1 MTCIRKCLQID
12 EATGGR
18 LAREAAALSA
28 SLSSDAGAL
37 VAAWEWLRAARYDW
51 ERRQYFQPVTTPP
64 EAMPEGITVLRLP
77 EHRLPL
83 DSDAT
88 HEAQLTP
95 EVAAAMERMDRAAA
109 LDEAYAFGIKELF
122 VDVETYSE
130 ADIAAC
136 GAYKYAADA
145 TTRLLLV
152 AWSVNGGPVEQAD
165 TAHGEALP
173 EDIRAALTDAGVVKK
188 AWNAAFER
196 AVLRH
201 TLGVDSPAAQWED
214 TMHLAARC
222 GRPLSLDQ
230 CGKVMGIE
238 RQKMTEGRRLV
249 RLFSTKSNLKER
261 EGDWEAFKAYNRR
274 DVEAEIDIDRKLDGT
289 VRVPAWERETELTD
303 WAINGRGVLI
313 DTEMATRAA
322 AMYETERAA
331 LKDELARLTGLD
343 NPNSAVQ
350 LKGWL
355 SEQTGREVASIDKKA
370 LGAVT
375 AGASAD
381 VARAA
386 ALRAELGKQSC
397 TKFAAAVAAAG
408 KDGRVRGLTQY
419 YGAARTGRWAGR
431 LVQVQNLPRNKI
443 SDLDYARELVKAGDV
458 EALRFD
464 YGVVTP
470 VLSELVRTMFIAPE
484 GQTLGVC
491 DYSAIEAR
499 LIAWLAGERWA
510 LDVFRGDGKIY
521 EATAARMYHV
531 PVREISKHDPRR
543 QKGKIAVLALGYG
556 GGVNALEAMGGAK
569 MGLTEGEMAQTVKDW
584 RRANPAIV
592 ALWGMVE
599 TAARRALFMGRAET
613 VKGIVMEMR
622 RGDLVVTLP
631 SGRELCYANFGVD
644 EKTARLTYEGQNQVT
659 RQWDN
664 LETYGG
670 KITENLVQATAR
682 DLLAVT
688 LVRLERAGYRT
699 VFHVHDEAVCELDA
713 GHTLAGMQKI
723 FETPPKWARDL
734 PLRAAGYETP
744 FYKKD

>member
-1 MTCIRKCLQID
+1 MSAAGGIKSEL
-12 EATGGR
+12 GGR
-18 LAREAAALSA
+18 LAREAAALAVSSKCSA
-28 SLSSDAGAL
+28 EALLDALAWL
-37 VAAWEWLRAARYDW
+37 NAAGYDW
-51 ERRQYFQPVTTPP
+51 ARRQYFQPVGAPP
-64 EAMPEGITVLRLP
+64 EALPEGITVRRLP

-95 EVAAAMERMDRAAA
+95 EVAAAMERMDRAAT

-165 TAHGEALP
+165 TMHGEALP
-173 EDIRAALTDAGVVKK
+173 KDIRAALTDPVVVKK

-322 AMYETERAA
+322 AMYEKERAA

-343 NPNSAVQ
+343 NPNSAAQ
-350 LKGWL
+350 LKRWL

-370 LGAVT
+370 MGAVT
-375 AGASAD
+375 DGASAD

-431 LVQVQNLPRNKI
+431 LVQVQNLPQNKI

-470 VLSELVRTMFIAPE
+470 VLSELVRTMFVAPE

-499 LIAWLAGERWA
+499 VIAWLAGERWA

-543 QKGKIAVLALGYG
+543 QKGKIAVLSLGYG

-569 MGLTEGEMAQTVKDW
+569 MGLTKVEMSQTVKDW

-599 TAARRALFMGRAET
+599 TAARRALSMGRAET

-644 EKTARLTYEGQNQVT
+644 GKTARLIYEGQNQVT

-670 KITENLVQATAR
+670 KMTENLVQATAR

-713 GHTLAGMQKI
+713 GHTLDGMRRI
-723 FETPPKWARDL
+723 FETTPKWARDL

>member
-1 MTCIRKCLQID
+1 MSAAGGIKSEL
-12 EATGGR
+12 GGR
-18 LAREAAALSA
+18 LAREAAALAVSSKCSA
-28 SLSSDAGAL
+28 EALLDALAWL
-37 VAAWEWLRAARYDW
+37 NAAGYDW
-51 ERRQYFQPVTTPP
+51 ARRQYFQPVGAPP
-64 EAMPEGITVLRLP
+64 EALPEGITVRRLP

-95 EVAAAMERMDRAAA
+95 EVAAAMERMDRAAT

-165 TAHGEALP
+165 TMHGEALP
-173 EDIRAALTDAGVVKK
+173 KDIRAALTDPVVVKK

-322 AMYETERAA
+322 AMYEKERAA

-343 NPNSAVQ
+343 NPNSAAQ
-350 LKGWL
+350 LKRWL

-370 LGAVT
+370 MGAVT
-375 AGASAD
+375 DGASAD

-431 LVQVQNLPRNKI
+431 LVQVQNLPQNKI

-470 VLSELVRTMFIAPE
+470 VLSELVRTMFVAPE

-499 LIAWLAGERWA
+499 VIAWLAGERWA

-543 QKGKIAVLALGYG
+543 QKGKIAVLSLGYG

-569 MGLTEGEMAQTVKDW
+569 MGLTKVEMSQTVKDW

-599 TAARRALFMGRAET
+599 TAARRALSMGRAET

-644 EKTARLTYEGQNQVT
+644 GKTARLIYEGQNQVT
-659 RQWDN
+659 RQWGN

-670 KITENLVQATAR
+670 KMTENLVQATAR

-713 GHTLAGMQKI
+713 GHTLDGMRRI
-723 FETPPKWARDL
+723 FETTPKWARDL

>member
-1 MTCIRKCLQID
+1 MSAAGGIKSEL
-12 EATGGR
+12 GGR
-18 LAREAAALSA
+18 LAREAAALAVSSKCSA
-28 SLSSDAGAL
+28 EALLDALAWL
-37 VAAWEWLRAARYDW
+37 NAAGYDW
-51 ERRQYFQPVTTPP
+51 ARRQYFQPVGAPP
-64 EAMPEGITVLRLP
+64 EALPEGITVRRLP

-95 EVAAAMERMDRAAA
+95 EVAAAMERMDRAAT

-165 TAHGEALP
+165 TMHGEALP
-173 EDIRAALTDAGVVKK
+173 KDIRAALTDPAVVKK

-322 AMYETERAA
+322 AMYEKERAA

-343 NPNSAVQ
+343 NPNSAAQ
-350 LKGWL
+350 LKRWL

-370 LGAVT
+370 MGAVT
-375 AGASAD
+375 DGASAD

-431 LVQVQNLPRNKI
+431 LVQVQNLPQNKI

-470 VLSELVRTMFIAPE
+470 VLSELVRTMFVAPE

-499 LIAWLAGERWA
+499 VIAWLAGERWA

-543 QKGKIAVLALGYG
+543 QKGKIAVLSLGYG

-569 MGLTEGEMAQTVKDW
+569 MGLTKVEMSQTVKDW

-599 TAARRALFMGRAET
+599 TAARRALSMGRAET

-644 EKTARLTYEGQNQVT
+644 GKTARLIYEGQNQVT
-659 RQWDN
+659 RQWGN

-670 KITENLVQATAR
+670 KMTENLVQATAR

-713 GHTLAGMQKI
+713 GHTLDGMRRI
-723 FETPPKWARDL
+723 FETTPKWARDL

>member
-1 MTCIRKCLQID
+1 MSAAGGIKSEL
-12 EATGGR
+12 GGR
-18 LAREAAALSA
+18 LAREAAALAISSKCSA
-28 SLSSDAGAL
+28 EALLDAL
-37 VAAWEWLRAARYDW
+37 AWLKASGYDFS
-51 ERRQYFQPVTTPP
+51 RRQYFQPVGAPP
-64 EAMPEGITVLRLP
+64 EVLPEGITVLRLP

-83 DSDAT
+83 DSEAT

-95 EVAAAMERMDRAAA
+95 EVAAAMGRMNRAAA
-109 LDEAYAFGIKELF
+109 LDEAYAGGIAELF

-130 ADIAAC
+130 ADITAC
-136 GAYKYAADA
+136 GAYKYAADV

-173 EDIRAALTDAGVVKK
+173 DAVREALTDPGVVKK

-230 CGKVMGIE
+230 CGKVLGIE
-238 RQKMTEGRRLV
+238 RPKMAEGRRLV
-249 RLFSTKSNLKER
+249 RLFSTPSNLKER
-261 EGDWEAFKAYNRR
+261 EGDWEDFKAYNRR
-274 DVEAEIDIDRKLDGT
+274 DVEAEIDIDRKLDG
-289 VRVPAWERETELTD
+289 VVNVPAWEKETELTD
-303 WAINGRGVLI
+303 LAINERGVLV
-313 DTEMATRAA
+313 DTTLAAKAA
-322 AMYETERAA
+322 AMYEAERDA
-331 LKDELARLTGLD
+331 LKGELAALTGLD
-343 NPNSAVQ
+343 NPNSAAQ

-355 SEQTGREVASIDKKA
+355 SEQTGREVKSIDRRA
-370 LGAVT
+370 MGTVTQGAPE
-375 AGASAD
+375 A

-408 KDGRVRGLTQY
+408 QDGRIRGLTQY
-419 YGAARTGRWAGR
+419 YGASRTGRWAGR
-431 LVQVQNLPRNKI
+431 LVQVQNLPQNKI
-443 SDLDYARELVKAGDV
+443 SDLDYARELAKEGDA

-464 YGVVTP
+464 FGAVTP
-470 VLSELVRTMFIAPE
+470 VLSELVRTMFVAPE

-499 LIAWLAGERWA
+499 VVAWLAGERWA

-531 PVREISKHDPRR
+531 SVREIGKHDPRR

-556 GGVNALEAMGGAK
+556 GGVKALEAMGGAR
-569 MGLTEGEMAQTVKDW
+569 MGLTEGEMSQVVKDW

-592 ALWGMVE
+592 ALWGMLE
-599 TAARRALFMGRAET
+599 AASRRALFMGRAET
-613 VKGIVMEMR
+613 VRGIVMEMR
-622 RGDLVVTLP
+622 RGDLVVALP
-631 SGRELCYANFGVD
+631 SGRELCYAAFGCD
-644 EKTARLTYEGQNQVT
+644 GKTARLTYEGQNQVT
-659 RQWDN
+659 RQWDTV
-664 LETYGG
+664 ETYGG
-670 KITENLVQATAR
+670 KLTENLVQATAR

-699 VFHVHDEAVCELDA
+699 VFHVHDEAVCELDE
-713 GHTLAGMQKI
+713 GHTLAGMRRI

>member
-1 MTCIRKCLQID
+1 MSAAGDIKSEL
-12 EATGGR
+12 GGR
-18 LAREAAALSA
+18 LAREAAALAVSSKCSA
-28 SLSSDAGAL
+28 EALLDALAWLNAAGYDLS
-37 VAAWEWLRAARYDW
+37 
-51 ERRQYFQPVTTPP
+51 RRQYFQPVTTPP
-64 EAMPEGITVLRLP
+64 ETLPDGITVLRLP

-83 DSDAT
+83 DREAT
-88 HEAQLTP
+88 HEAQLNP
-95 EVAAAMERMDRAAA
+95 EVAAAMERMNRAAA
-109 LDEAYAFGIKELF
+109 LDEAYAGGIAELF

-173 EDIRAALTDAGVVKK
+173 DAIREALTDPGVVKK

-196 AVLRH
+196 AVMRH
-201 TLGVDSPAAQWED
+201 MLGVDSPATQWED
-214 TMHLAARC
+214 TMHLASRC

-230 CGKVMGIE
+230 CGKVLGIE
-238 RQKMTEGRRLV
+238 RPKMTEGRRLI
-249 RLFSTKSNLKER
+249 RLFSTPSNLKER

-322 AMYETERAA
+322 AMYEKERAA
-331 LKDELARLTGLD
+331 LKDELTRLTGLD
-343 NPNSAVQ
+343 NPNSASQ

-370 LGAVT
+370 MGAVT
-375 AGASAD
+375 DGASAD

-419 YGAARTGRWAGR
+419 YGAVRTGRWAGR
-431 LVQVQNLPRNKI
+431 LVQVQNLPQNKI

-470 VLSELVRTMFIAPE
+470 VLSELVRTMFVAPE

-499 LIAWLAGERWA
+499 VVAWMAGERWA

-543 QKGKIAVLALGYG
+543 QKGKIAVLSLGYG

-569 MGLTEGEMAQTVKDW
+569 MGLTESEMSQVVKDW

-592 ALWGMVE
+592 TLWGMLE
-599 TAARRALFMGRAET
+599 AAARRALFMGRAET
-613 VKGIVMEMR
+613 VRGIVMEMR

-644 EKTARLTYEGQNQVT
+644 GKTARMIYDGQNQVT
-659 RQWDN
+659 RQWGN

-670 KITENLVQATAR
+670 KMTENLVQATAR

-713 GHTLAGMQKI
+713 GHTLDGMRKI